1 MTIRLLSQDTVGKI
15 TAGEVVER
23 PASVV
28 KELLENSLDAGA
40 RRIEI
45 EVRQGGSE
53 LIEVSDDGRGMDAD
67 ELGIAIQRHATS
79 KLVRFEDLD
88 VLTTLGFRGEALP
101 SIAAVSALTLRSAT
115 QESTHAAELRV
126 AFGTASEPLPVAAP
140 RGTTVSVR
148 DLFGNVPVR
157 RKFLRQ
163 AATEV
168 SYIIRIVGAYAT
180 AYPGVRF
187 TLVSDGRRAIAT
199 DGSGNNEAA
208 AIGVFG
214 PEIAGA
220 TLELPQLDSEAAV
233 PGVHVEGWV
242 GAPRI
247 TRSHRQHLHFFVNG
261 RWVQHR
267 PLSFALEEA
276 FHTLLMVG
284 RHPLGVV
291 KVSLA
296 PDAVDVNVHPSKAE
310 IKFIDERAVSRAVRR
325 ASHGAL
331 SGTQRGDLPL
341 FRFPEQPFGT
351 SIHTSVPQTALPG
364 WSATNTSSALD
375 TPTSNVPTFA
385 AARLPILRVLGQ
397 VGATYIVAEG
407 PTGVFLID
415 QHAAHERILYE
426 QLANHARANLIE
438 QQPLLEPLI
447 VELPW
452 TEMEIFERSRDE
464 LTQVGFEIEPFG
476 ESSVAIRAVPA
487 VIRGIN
493 FAERL
498 HLILKELAEGGS
510 GDSWLDSVAI
520 SAACHTSIRAGQ
532 ALSLPEMR
540 ELVIQLERTQQPRA
554 CGHGRPTMVHLTP
567 SDLERQFSRR

>member
-1 MTIRLLSQDTVGKI
+1 
-15 TAGEVVER
+15 
-23 PASVV
+23 
-28 KELLENSLDAGA
+28 
-40 RRIEI
+40 
-45 EVRQGGSE
+45 
-53 LIEVSDDGRGMDAD
+53 
-67 ELGIAIQRHATS
+67 
-79 KLVRFEDLD
+79 
-88 VLTTLGFRGEALP
+88 
-101 SIAAVSALTLRSAT
+101 
-115 QESTHAAELRV
+115 
-126 AFGTASEPLPVAAP
+126 
-140 RGTTVSVR
+140 
-148 DLFGNVPVR
+148 
-157 RKFLRQ
+157 
-163 AATEV
+163 
-168 SYIIRIVGAYAT
+168 
-180 AYPGVRF
+180 
-187 TLVSDGRRAIAT
+187 
-199 DGSGNNEAA
+199 
-208 AIGVFG
+208 
-214 PEIAGA
+214 
-220 TLELPQLDSEAAV
+220 
-233 PGVHVEGWV
+233 
-242 GAPRI
+242 
-247 TRSHRQHLHFFVNG
+247 
-261 RWVQHR
+261 
-267 PLSFALEEA
+267 
-276 FHTLLMVG
+276 MVG

-325 ASHGAL
+325 ATHGAL
-331 SGTQRGDLPL
+331 SGTQPGDLPL
-341 FRFPEQPFGT
+341 FQFPEQSFVT
-351 SIHTSVPQTALPG
+351 SIHALAPQTALPG

-375 TPTSNVPTFA
+375 TPTSNEPTFA
-385 AARLPILRVLGQ
+385 AAGLPILRVLGQ
-397 VGATYIVAEG
+397 VGATYIIAEG

-493 FAERL
+493 LAERL